1 VKTGSI
7 GETAEDTHVAD
18 SRTTSTTRVVAVVL
32 LLAAVL
38 AYSVAVVSGA
48 IPKDRQID
56 SAHLTLIALTV
67 LASAL
72 ILRPRILGRIER
84 FEGLG
89 FKFELLQRLQDQQVE
104 QAVRLYDVDML
115 VPLLFRDGDRK
126 HLINLV
132 QGTTKG
138 YKGGAAL
145 RDELRRLRSIGLI
158 RSAHDRHIADLHSTV
173 TFDLAD
179 WVTLTDV
186 GRRWAS
192 RLKRLEEAATET
204 PGTNGNQ

>member
-1 VKTGSI
+1 MAANDEIAVQG
-7 GETAEDTHVAD
+7 AADT
-18 SRTTSTTRVVAVVL
+18 RTTTTTRVVVVVL
-32 LLAAVL
+32 LFGAVL
-38 AYSVAVVSGA
+38 AYSVAVVRGA

-56 SAHLTLIALTV
+56 SAHLTLIALTA

-104 QAVRLYDVDML
+104 QAGKLYDLDML
-115 VPLLFRDGDRK
+115 VPLLFRDADRK
-126 HLINLV
+126 HLINLI
-132 QGTTKG
+132 QGTTKQ

-158 RSAHDRHIADLHSTV
+158 KSAHDRHIADLHSTA

-179 WVTLTDV
+179 WVALTDV
-186 GRRWAS
+186 GHRWAI
-192 RLKRLEEAATET
+192 RLKRLDEAVAEL
-204 PGTNGNQ
+204 PNKNDSQ

>member
-1 VKTGSI
+1 MDAS
-7 GETAEDTHVAD
+7 ETLTA
-18 SRTTSTTRVVAVVL
+18 STRRIVVVVL
-32 LLAAVL
+32 LLAGVL
-38 AYSVAVVSGA
+38 AYSVAVVLGA

-67 LASAL
+67 LVSAL

-104 QAVRLYDVDML
+104 QAGRLYDVDML
-115 VPLLFRDGDRK
+115 VPLLFRDPDRK

-138 YKGGAAL
+138 YKGGGAL

-158 RSAHDRHIADLHSTV
+158 RSVHDKHVSDLHSTV

-186 GRRWAS
+186 GQRWAG
-192 RLKRLEEAATET
+192 RLKRLEEAAAET
-204 PGTNGNQ
+204 PGATDRQ